1 MKFDFKKVNRLL
13 DEMES
18 VLGRVKK
25 INSDFKKSLNAK
37 KEKKA
42 A

>member
-1 MKFDFKKVNRLL
+1 MKFDAKKANRLL

-25 INSDFKKSLNAK
+25 ISKDFQVALDSKAK
-37 KEKKA
+37 KKA